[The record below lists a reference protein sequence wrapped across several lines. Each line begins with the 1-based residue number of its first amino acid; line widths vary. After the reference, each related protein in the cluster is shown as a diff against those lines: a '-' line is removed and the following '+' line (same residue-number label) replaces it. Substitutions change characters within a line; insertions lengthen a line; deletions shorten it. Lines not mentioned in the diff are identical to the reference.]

1 MYVRIVEPFDAGSS
15 QLTVIFPVPAV
26 TRIADGASGAL
37 AGIIA
42 AVGIDTAEE
51 TAALLAVELVT
62 ALNV

>member
-1 MYVRIVEPFDAGSS
+1 MEPFDAGSC

-26 TRIADGASGAL
+26 TSSPVGASGAF

-42 AVGIDTAEE
+42 AVGIDTADE
-51 TAALLAVELVT
+51 TAALLAVEFVT